1 MMRVA
6 AFGFLISVLMFS
18 CSAPS
23 DSSDQ
28 KIKDAVRAQLAQYPA
43 STLQDLYKNFF
54 QDRFGPGH
62 MMVDTSAA
70 YAYVKEE
77 LAASDSL
84 PGPYYEPTGSDG
96 NFYRVNLSVIRQN
109 LVPFTLYAQAF
120 SESVKNIVPPSQDK
134 WMGEWTN
141 ILRIIRS
148 MNLNLSHFEED
159 EQAITQMLLKGENVV
174 HHSDAFIA
182 AYDPHYRIISK
193 EIFEQRILP
202 LLKP

>member
-6 AFGFLISVLMFS
+6 AFVFLSSVLMFS
-18 CSAPS
+18 CSGPS
-23 DSSDQ
+23 DLSDQ
-28 KIKDAVRAQLAQYPA
+28 KIKDAVRFQLVRYPA

-62 MMVDTSAA
+62 MLADTSAA
-70 YAYVKEE
+70 YDYVKQE

-109 LVPFTLYAQAF
+109 LVSFELYAQAF
-120 SESVKNIVPPSQDK
+120 SESVQNIVPPSQK
-134 WMGEWTN
+134 EWSSEWTN

-159 EQAITQMLLKGENVV
+159 EQTIHQMLLEGEHVV